1 MLLCH
6 NVLNGI
12 LDGVCIHL
20 VYWVAYANCSICEN
34 DDDVDDRLLGIVQIL
49 TGAKVSI
56 KK

>member
-1 MLLCH
+1 M
-6 NVLNGI
+6 LNGI